1 MLIILNDVFRTR
13 RPHSSSRLCRLVT
26 RVYIFARV
34 GLICST
40 IAPSHVNLQQKKC
53 VEEEEKQE
61 EVLWAGG
68 AAATK
73 KEEDTALLKKTHVHT
88 WRSCAHERA
97 GACEKQLPPPLR
109 EHRKLETI
117 QRLHA
122 GFSSKLVPS
131 AAACLR
137 AGLATRLDPQH
148 IRQAGYL

>member
-1 MLIILNDVFRTR
+1 MLKGGGER
-13 RPHSSSRLCRLVT
+13 R
-26 RVYIFARV
+26 
-34 GLICST
+34 G
-40 IAPSHVNLQQKKC
+40 
-53 VEEEEKQE
+53 
-61 EVLWAGG
+61 AGG
-68 AAATK
+68 AVGVSK
-73 KEEDTALLKKTHVHT
+73 VYSHKVWLLLLLQKEDTALLKKTHVHT
-88 WRSCAHERA
+88 WRSCAHQRA

-137 AGLATRLDPQH
+137 AGPATRLDPQH